1 MDIYEIINH
10 RQSDRQYDPER
21 PVEPEKIRRI
31 LEAAR
36 IAPSACNA
44 QPWHFIVVDEPELRN
59 QVADAVASR
68 ILGMNHFTKQA
79 PVHILVVGATQFHIG
94 HRRAHQGQT
103 ISAARHRY
111 SCRTHHPRRHCRRI
125 GQLHTRLVRRE
136 SRA

>member
-21 PVEPEKIRRI
+21 PVEPEKIRCI
-31 LEAAR
+31 LEAALGLQCATVALHR
-36 IAPSACNA
+36 SGRTRVAKPSGRCRG
-44 QPWHFIVVDEPELRN
+44 QPHIGHEPLH
-59 QVADAVASR
+59 QTGSR
-68 ILGMNHFTKQA
+68 AYPCRG
-79 PVHILVVGATQFHIG
+79 GATQFHIG

-111 SCRTHHPRRHCRRI
+111 RCRTHHPRRYCRRI

>member
-21 PVEPEKIRRI
+21 PVEPEKIRCI

-59 QVADAVASR
+59 QVADAVAS
-68 ILGMNHFTKQA
+68 
-79 PVHILVVGATQFHIG
+79 HIGHEPLHQTGSRAYPCRGGATQFHIG

-111 SCRTHHPRRHCRRI
+111 RCRTHHPRRYCRRI

>member
-1 MDIYEIINH
+1 MNIYEIINH

-59 QVADAVASR
+59 RCCGQPHIGHEPLHQTSSR
-68 ILGMNHFTKQA
+68 AYPRRG
-79 PVHILVVGATQFHIG
+79 GATQFHIG
-94 HRRAHQGQT
+94 HRRAYQGQT

-111 SCRTHHPRRHCRRI
+111 RCRTHHPRRHRRRI

>member
-79 PVHILVVGATQFHIG
+79 PCRGGATQFHIG

-111 SCRTHHPRRHCRRI
+111 RCRTHHPRRHCRRI